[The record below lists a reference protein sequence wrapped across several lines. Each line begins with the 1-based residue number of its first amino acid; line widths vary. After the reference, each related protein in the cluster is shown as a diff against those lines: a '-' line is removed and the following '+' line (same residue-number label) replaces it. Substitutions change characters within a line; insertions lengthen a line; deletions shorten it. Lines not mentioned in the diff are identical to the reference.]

1 MPLVLEQWTRT
12 CRNLVSQCTAPTQ
25 QVVFSIEDITNGDG
39 QFLLDRNA
47 KGTPDERI
55 HPFIERVCFYDRS
68 FVYGLIPSEFM
79 SLNHLSFQDD
89 FIKRENTGVADIA
102 NRAEQIH
109 RLVAGIHF
117 GMIRLC
123 LFLFSLP
130 PPFPDPNLKRAV
142 PKFIHSFSIPFCQ
155 EGKKITEYICNI

>member
-130 PPFPDPNLKRAV
+130 PPSPTPTLKGQFRNL
-142 PKFIHSFSIPFCQ
+142 FIHFPFRFVKR
-155 EGKKITEYICNI
+155 GKK